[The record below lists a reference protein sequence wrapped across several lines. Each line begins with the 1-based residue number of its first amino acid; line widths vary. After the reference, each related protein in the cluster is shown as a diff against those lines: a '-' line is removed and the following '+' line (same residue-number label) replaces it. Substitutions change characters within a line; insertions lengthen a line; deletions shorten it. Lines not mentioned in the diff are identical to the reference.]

1 VLNYPE
7 SVAYLYSLGNEL
19 KSAKLSLEQ
28 VGVVWQAMGFPDSQ
42 PPVIHVAGTNGKGST
57 CALIEAA
64 IRATGVK
71 TGLYTSPHLVQP
83 TERIQVSGEPVSSA
97 EFADAFAAVH
107 AVSECL
113 IDEGKLETHPSY
125 FETVTLMA
133 FYVFAQRQVECAIV
147 EVGLGGRLDATN
159 LVRPALCVITPI
171 DFDHEAWLGKSIA
184 AIADEKAG
192 ILKPGVPAVIAQ
204 QRAQATSVIGARG
217 MSVGADLH
225 RSAETTLEVI
235 SADPYGST
243 LRLDGVEVR
252 CPLAGEHQWENA
264 RTAARVLRLRGVPLA
279 GMATAVWP
287 GRLERVSRHPEII
300 LDGAHNPA
308 GAQALAR
315 YIQKFHPGRRIGM
328 IFGTMRDK
336 AFEEITSILFP
347 VVDELICT
355 APDQAR
361 ALRPEAILDL
371 APHPNARAAE
381 NLSAALVLPR
391 HCDVLFITGSLY
403 LVGEARALLVQ

>member
-28 VGVVWQAMGFPDSQ
+28 VGVVWEAMGFPASQ

-83 TERIQVSGEPVSSA
+83 TERIQINGDPVSSA

-107 AVSECL
+107 AVSERL

-133 FYVFAQRQVECAIV
+133 FHVFAERQVECAIV

-159 LVRPALCVITPI
+159 LVRPELCVITPI

-184 AIADEKAG
+184 AIAGEKAG

-217 MSVGADLH
+217 MSVGADLY
-225 RSAETTLEVI
+225 RSAEITMEVV

-243 LRLDGVEVR
+243 LRLDGTEVR

-264 RTAARVLRLRGVPLA
+264 RTAARAL
-279 GMATAVWP
+279 
-287 GRLERVSRHPEII
+287 RLERVSQHPEII

-347 VVDELICT
+347 DVDELICT

-381 NLSAALVLPR
+381 NLSAALALPR
-391 HCDVLFITGSLY
+391 DCDVLFITGSLY

>member
-1 VLNYPE
+1 MLNYPE

-28 VGVVWQAMGFPDSQ
+28 VGVVWEVMGFPASQ
-42 PPVIHVAGTNGKGST
+42 SPVIHVAGTNGKGST

-71 TGLYTSPHLVQP
+71 TGLYTSPHLVLP
-83 TERIQVSGEPVSSA
+83 TERIQINGVPVTSD

-107 AVSECL
+107 AVSERL

-133 FYVFAQRQVECAIV
+133 FFVFAERQVECAIV

-159 LVRPALCVITPI
+159 LVRPELCVITPI

-184 AIADEKAG
+184 AIAGEKAG

-204 QRAQATSVIGARG
+204 QHVQATAVIGARG
-217 MSVGADLH
+217 LLVGADLY
-225 RSAETTLEVI
+225 RSAEVTMEVVT
-235 SADPYGST
+235 ADAYGSI
-243 LRLDGVEVR
+243 LRFDGVEVH

-264 RTAARVLRLRGVPLA
+264 RTAARALQLRGVPLA
-279 GMATAVWP
+279 GMANAIWP
-287 GRLERVSRHPEII
+287 GRLERVSQHPEII

-381 NLSAALVLPR
+381 TLAVALALPR

>member
-1 VLNYPE
+1 MLNYPE
-7 SVAYLYSLGNEL
+7 SVEYLYSLGNEL

-28 VGVVWQAMGFPDSQ
+28 VGVVWDAMGFPASQ

-83 TERIQVSGEPVSSA
+83 TERIQVNGVPVSSA
-97 EFADAFAAVH
+97 EFAAAFAAVH
-107 AVSECL
+107 AVSERL
-113 IDEGKLETHPSY
+113 IDDGKLDVHPSY

-133 FYVFAQRQVECAIV
+133 FFVFAERRVECAVI

-159 LVRPALCVITPI
+159 LVRPELCVITPV
-171 DFDHEAWLGKSIA
+171 DFDHEAWLGKSLT
-184 AIADEKAG
+184 AIAGEKAG

-204 QRAQATSVIGARG
+204 QRPEATAVIDARG
-217 MSVGADLH
+217 EAVGADLY
-225 RSAETTLEVI
+225 RSAEVALEVV
-235 SADPYGST
+235 SADPYGSI
-243 LRLDGVEVR
+243 LRFDGVEVR

-264 RTAARVLRLRGVPLA
+264 RTAARALQLRGVPVA
-279 GMATAVWP
+279 GMATAIWP
-287 GRLERVSRHPEII
+287 GRLERISQEPEII

-315 YIQKFHPGRRIGM
+315 YIERFHAGRRIGM

-336 AFEEITSILFP
+336 AFEEVTSILFP

-355 APDQAR
+355 APDQTR

-371 APHPNARAAE
+371 APHANARAAA
-381 NLSAALVLPR
+381 NLPAALALPR